1 MTTIELLSPAK
12 NLECGIA
19 AINHGADA
27 VYIGA
32 SKFGARKAASN
43 NIQDI
48 EALIKYAHK
57 YYAKV
62 YITINTILFDDEL
75 EGVKKIINQ
84 LYQAGADALII
95 QDMGLLELDLPPI
108 PLHASTQTH
117 NYDLNKILF
126 LQNVGFQRL
135 ILARELSLKQINNI
149 NQNTNIELEYFVHGA
164 LCVSFSGQC
173 YFSQAVYNRS
183 ANRGECAQPCRLPY
197 SLVDAKGNVLAKDK
211 HLLSM
216 KDLNLSAHLNEL
228 IKAGI
233 STFKIEGRLKD
244 VGYVKNITSYYRQ
257 KIDSLIET
265 DKSIIKASSGK
276 TKIYFN
282 PVPEKTFS
290 RGFTNYFLHERQKDI
305 VSLNTPK
312 AIGEFIGKV
321 SSVNKDYF
329 VINSKSKLNNG
340 DGICFFN
347 KEGKLVGININN
359 VVGDKIYTAEKINIK
374 EETSIYRNLDKN
386 FTKKLNSNNTSQR
399 KIDVEFVFEET
410 DNGFCIKAK
419 DEDDNFVQYSY
430 DCKKILSNNKNNFN
444 ENIKKQIS
452 KTGNSIFNASKIE
465 INVKENYFIQ
475 ISALNNMRREVLTL
489 LEKEREKN
497 YKLQRVSLVK
507 NNFPYPEKKL
517 DFNANILNK
526 KAEEFYKRHKA
537 EKTEPAFELQKKLD
551 GKTIMT
557 TRHCLKYQFG
567 LCPKIKK
574 HSKIVEP
581 LYLVD
586 KNNKY
591 RLEFDCKNCV
601 MKIIK

>member
-12 NLECGIA
+12 NLDCGIE

-32 SKFGARKAASN
+32 AKFGARKAAGN

-48 EALIKYAHK
+48 EILIKYAHK
-57 YYAKV
+57 YYSKV

-84 LYQAGADALII
+84 VYQAGADALII

-117 NYDLNKILF
+117 NYYLDKIEF
-126 LQNVGFQRL
+126 LQNVGFQRV
-135 ILARELSLKQINNI
+135 ILARELSLNQIKNI
-149 NQNTNIELEYFVHGA
+149 KRNTNIELEQFVHGA

-173 YFSQAVYNRS
+173 YFSQAVYGRS
-183 ANRGECAQPCRLPY
+183 ANRGVCAQACRLPY
-197 SLVDAKGNVLAKDK
+197 SLIDAKGNVLAKDK

-216 KDLNLSAHLNEL
+216 KDLNNSAYLNEL
-228 IKAGI
+228 INAGV

-265 DKSIIKASSGK
+265 DNSIKKASSGK
-276 TKIYFN
+276 TKFYFN

-290 RGFTNYFLHERQKDI
+290 RGFTDYFLHERQKDI

-321 SSVNKDYF
+321 SFVDNDYF
-329 VINSKSKLNNG
+329 VINSKLELHNG
-340 DGICFFN
+340 DGICFLN
-347 KEGKLVGININN
+347 KDDKLIGVNINN
-359 VVGDKIYTAEKINIK
+359 VVQNKIYPAEKINIK
-374 EETSIYRNLDKN
+374 EKTIIYRNLDKE

-399 KIDVEFVFEET
+399 KIDVEFIFEET
-410 DNGFCIKAK
+410 DKGFCVRVK
-419 DEDDNFVQYSY
+419 DEDDNFAEYCY
-430 DCKKILSNNKNNFN
+430 DCQKILSKNENNLNT
-444 ENIKKQIS
+444 NIKKQLS
-452 KTGNSIFNASKIE
+452 KTGNSIFSASKIE
-465 INVKENYFIQ
+465 VKTDENYFIQ
-475 ISALNNMRREVLTL
+475 ISVLNNMRREVLTL

-497 YKLQRVSLVK
+497 YKLQRVKFIK
-507 NNFPYPEKKL
+507 NDFPYPAKEL
-517 DFNANILNK
+517 DFNANISNI
-526 KAEEFYKRHKA
+526 KADEFYKRHRV
-537 EKTEPAFELQKKLD
+537 EKTKPAFELQKQVD

-557 TRHCLKYQFG
+557 TKHCLKYQFG
-567 LCPKIKK
+567 LCPKINKNAN
-574 HSKIVEP
+574 IVEP

-591 RLEFDCKNCV
+591 RLEFDCDNCV
-601 MKIIK
+601 MKIVK